1 MRSDR
6 GGFWQPGDRPESSA
20 LIPAAVRQSMAY
32 GAVRARADQPSNLV
46 PMVVETTNRGE
57 RAYDIFSRMLK
68 ERIIFLSTPIE
79 SQIASLITAQL
90 IFLASEDPEK
100 DIHMYIS
107 SPGGSIVAGLAIYD
121 TMRYIKPDVCTY
133 AIGMTASMGTV
144 LLCGGAKGK
153 RYALPNSTIH
163 IHQAQMGGL
172 EGAAADIEIHARE
185 ILRLQNVI
193 RQIMARHTGQPM
205 ERIIRDSDRDF
216 FMDANQ
222 AKEYGLVDEVIQ
234 TETVPGSVPAEV
246 AGR

>member
-1 MRSDR
+1 MRERILGYGPSTA
-6 GGFWQPGDRPESSA
+6 GVGLSSP
-20 LIPAAVRQSMAY
+20 LVSPAVRGIARVGSVP
-32 GAVRARADQPSNLV
+32 GALEHATGLV

-68 ERIIFLSTPIE
+68 ERIIFLSTPIDT
-79 SQIASLITAQL
+79 QIGSLITAQL
-90 IFLASEDPEK
+90 IFLASEDPDK

-121 TMRYIKPDVCTY
+121 TMQYIKPDVCTY
-133 AIGMTASMGTV
+133 AVGMTASMGTV
-144 LLCGGAKGK
+144 LLAGGAKGK
-153 RYALPNSTIH
+153 RYSLPNSTIH

-172 EGAAADIEIHARE
+172 EGAASDIEIHARE
-185 ILRLQNVI
+185 ILRLQNII
-193 RQIMARHTGQPM
+193 RQILANHTGQPM

-216 FMDANQ
+216 FMDAHQ

-234 TETVPGSVPAEV
+234 TERVPAEV